1 MKHDPTL
8 YEPKS
13 MFCEIGAIVGSLIG
27 AGASL
32 IGGSMASDAAEDASD
47 AQVRAAEIA
56 AGVQREGLAF
66 SKETFDIGRAD
77 LAPYRA
83 TGTGALQTMN
93 NLFLPGGHPMV
104 KLQGQ
109 LNDLRARR
117 AVLARGGGQPTPVQ
131 PAGAVSADAG
141 GGNNFLSNFERSYR
155 RQFTGEASDPLGI
168 L

>member
-13 MFCEIGAIVGSLIG
+13 MFCEIGSIVGSLIG

-66 SKETFDIGRAD
+66 SKEAFDIGRAD

-104 KLQGQ
+104 QLQGQ

-117 AVLARGGGQPTPVQ
+117 AVLARGGGQPTPA
-131 PAGAVSADAG
+131 PGGASADASADAG
-141 GGNNFLSNFERSYR
+141 GNFLRNFETAYR